1 MSAFMAVGGVWLA
14 LECSNGRTKVRFNLK
29 KKQQMAD
36 FPPRPAWKRSSGQR
50 TILKTQTVVR
60 FLPNLWWRF
69 LWLASGRGQV
79 RGWRGSSQKGA
90 ERPPGDGNGYT
101 TPLKCDHTY
110 MHFFMKK
117 NYSILLVCSFM
128 KSLQTE
134 TKSTRNDGT
143 QPINTTEGHTPKN
156 LPWNWDPLNF
166 SHFTLWGTMSTL
178 DNIHGWMGGMQKKR

>member
-36 FPPRPAWKRSSGQR
+36 FPPRPACLRLTFQR
-50 TILKTQTVVR
+50 GLVYEGTILRTQTVVR

-69 LWLASGRGQV
+69 LWLVSGRGQV

-101 TPLKCDHTY
+101 TPPKVWSCIY
-110 MHFFMKK
+110 AFFYEEKLFHPTC
-117 NYSILLVCSFM
+117 LLFH
-128 KSLQTE
+128 E
-134 TKSTRNDGT
+134 ISTNRNKIN
-143 QPINTTEGHTPKN
+143 QKWRNTTNQYDRGAHPEEP
-156 LPWNWDPLNF
+156 PLKLGSPELQPLYFVRNNVNF
-166 SHFTLWGTMSTL
+166 
-178 DNIHGWMGGMQKKR
+178 R